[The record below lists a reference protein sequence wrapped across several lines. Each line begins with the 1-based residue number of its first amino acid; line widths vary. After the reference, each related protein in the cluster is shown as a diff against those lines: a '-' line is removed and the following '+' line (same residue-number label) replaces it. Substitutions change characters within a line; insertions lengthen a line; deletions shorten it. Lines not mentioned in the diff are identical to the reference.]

1 MSQSAQ
7 SLSGRWAAADIYMLS
22 GDHDNI
28 MGFGWAAANANIQ
41 VLLQEGGGG
50 GTLGKAMALHM
61 AAVMPTHSAHLIC
74 LDDQCTMPPTT
85 AHPFVSS
92 GRVVLSLAR
101 LSVGARIR
109 QIPQAGAPQCT
120 QPLDFIRTA
129 ALFLYPGFPSGTHL
143 SGSFSHSF
151 GLRLARQMTK
161 TSTARTGSLSSKAPP
176 PSLAALASATKS
188 TSLRSVACQAQ
199 RFGSG

>member
-1 MSQSAQ
+1 VVVA
-7 SLSGRWAAADIYMLS
+7 WAAADIYMLS

-74 LDDQCTMPPTT
+74 LDDQCTISPPTT
-85 AHPFVSS
+85 AHPGASS
-92 GRVVLSLAR
+92 GR
-101 LSVGARIR
+101 
-109 QIPQAGAPQCT
+109 
-120 QPLDFIRTA
+120 A
-129 ALFLYPGFPSGTHL
+129 ALFLWPGFPSGTHL
-143 SGSFSHSF
+143 SGRFSHVF
-151 GLRLARQMTK
+151 WLWLARQTTK

-176 PSLAALASATKS
+176 PSRAALASATKS
-188 TSLRSVACQAQ
+188 TSPRSVACQAQ